1 MGDRPP
7 ADTTESLAPMD
18 RRAVGVLSLAHLF
31 VDLCQGVVAAMLPF
45 LVAAGQLTYAAGGG
59 LVLAAAAASSV
70 VQPLF
75 GRLADRAAV
84 PGLLPGSVLVTGLA
98 LAIGSQA
105 PTYWAMAGLLGLSGL
120 GVAAFHPEAARQARR
135 AAGARAAT
143 GMSVFGVGG
152 GLGFALAPP
161 LTAGLFALA
170 GRPGLVAAAPAAVV
184 VAALLLRRL
193 PPARPATHAAGPH
206 RGRADDWGAFLLLS
220 LVTVARSVVF
230 VGLNTFLA
238 LYWMERYGAAPSGGA
253 AVLGL
258 FLGAGLT
265 GTLLGGWL
273 GDRAGHRAAV
283 RSGFLLAAGLL
294 PAVLLASSA
303 GWAAVLLVPLAVAFS
318 VPGSVLVV
326 LGQEYLPGRVGV
338 ASGVTLGLSV
348 SVGGMAAPLLGW
360 AADRHGTGAVLAILE
375 GVLAAAAGLSL
386 LLPRP
391 GR

>member
-1 MGDRPP
+1 
-7 ADTTESLAPMD
+7 
-18 RRAVGVLSLAHLF
+18 
-31 VDLCQGVVAAMLPF
+31 
-45 LVAAGQLTYAAGGG
+45 
-59 LVLAAAAASSV
+59 
-70 VQPLF
+70 
-75 GRLADRAAV
+75 
-84 PGLLPGSVLVTGLA
+84 
-98 LAIGSQA
+98 
-105 PTYWAMAGLLGLSGL
+105 MAGLLGLSGL

-135 AAGARAAT
+135 AAGSRAAT

-170 GRPGLVAAAPAAVV
+170 GRPGLLAAGPAAVL
-184 VAALLLRRL
+184 VAALLAWRL
-193 PPARPATHAAGPH
+193 PPARPGAHVAGLH
-206 RGRADDWGAFLLLS
+206 RAGADDWGAFTLLG

-238 LYWMERYGAAPSGGA
+238 LYWMERYGATPSGGA

-273 GDRAGHRAAV
+273 GDRVGHRAAI
-283 RSGFLLAAGLL
+283 RTGFLVAVGLL
-294 PAVLLASSA
+294 PAVLLAPSA

-360 AADRHGTGAVLAILE
+360 AADRHGTGAVLVILE

-391 GR
+391 GTSGLRPSTLR